1 MYFVSKE
8 IEFAAAHTLRGT
20 RGPCENLHGHNYRA
34 KVFLAAGSLDATGMV
49 LDFAEFKR
57 ILREVT
63 APLDHANLSE
73 VPPFDAVNS
82 TAENLARHIAAEVAR
97 RLPPGPAVH
106 RVEVWETTTSCA
118 IYEPD
123 PKEVP

>member
-8 IEFAAAHTLRGT
+8 IEFAAAHTLRGY

-34 KVFLAAGSLDATGMV
+34 RVFLRSAALDPLGMV
-49 LDFAEFKR
+49 LDFTEFKR

-63 APLDHANLSE
+63 APLDHVNLSE
-73 VPPFDAVNS
+73 VPPFDSVNS

-97 RLPPGPAVH
+97 HLPSGPAVH
-106 RVEVWETTTSCA
+106 RVEVWETATSCA
-118 IYEPD
+118 IFDPD
-123 PKEVP
+123 H